1 MCRSTLFKPWLTP
14 LSDSVLQQ
22 HSSGTSTDRSFESSA
37 APAPTWEE
45 GSYKTAGWLQEDFQ
59 ESTRWWPW
67 FVFYLGDNPENRR
80 TWSAHSGKL
89 PTFRVGRGLHWS
101 ASARRWLVAREKLA
115 ALGFPCDSAS
125 AAAMGVPEIPIKC
138 TKRASAVAGNAMHF
152 GSVAVAQLVTLCCF
166 AKRSWSILI
175 N

>member
-1 MCRSTLFKPWLTP
+1 MNLLPLLHPREKKAVRKLRGDYRKIFKKAPDDDPDLF
-14 LSDSVLQQ
+14 
-22 HSSGTSTDRSFESSA
+22 
-37 APAPTWEE
+37 
-45 GSYKTAGWLQEDFQ
+45 
-59 ESTRWWPW
+59 
-67 FVFYLGDNPENRR
+67 FYLGDNPENRR

-166 AKRSWSILI
+166 AKRS
-175 N
+175 